1 MNPEPLSKS
10 GVFTTS
16 GPTTRAVLEMVERLF
31 DHVPETV
38 FFLKNRDGLYAAV
51 NQTLVE
57 RCGLSDKRQILGKHV
72 RQLFPDE
79 LAARFAKQDETVIR
93 TGIPLLDR
101 LELHWYERRRAGW
114 CLTTKLPWRDGEGK
128 VIGLAGIS
136 RDLRTPG
143 DKETIPESLAAT
155 LEYLENNFADAVSP
169 ASLAKHAKLSPVRFA
184 RLTKRIF
191 RITPHQL
198 IVQTRLNAAA
208 RMLAET
214 KHSVA
219 QIAVDCGFY
228 DHSAFTR
235 AFRSATQLTPSQFRE
250 MHR

>member
-1 MNPEPLSKS
+1 MSSDPFPKS
-10 GVFTTS
+10 GAFTTS
-16 GPTTRAVLEMVERLF
+16 GPATREVLEMVERLF

-38 FFLKNRDGLYAAV
+38 FFLKNREGLYTAV

-57 RCGLSDKRQILGKHV
+57 RCGLEEKRQIIGKHV
-72 RQLFPDE
+72 RELFPEE

-93 TGIPLLDR
+93 TGVPLLDR
-101 LELHWYERRRAGW
+101 LELHWHERRKAGW
-114 CLTTKLPWRDGEGK
+114 CLTTKLPWRDGEGS

-136 RDLRTPG
+136 RDLRSPG
-143 DKETIPESLAAT
+143 DKEMIPESLAAT
-155 LEYLENNFADAVSP
+155 LEYLESNFAEPLSP
-169 ASLAKHAKLSPVRFA
+169 ASLAKLARLSPVRFA
-184 RLTKRIF
+184 RLVKRIF

-208 RMLAET
+208 RMLVET

-235 AFRSATQLTPSQFRE
+235 AFRSASQLTPSQFRD
-250 MHR
+250 MQR